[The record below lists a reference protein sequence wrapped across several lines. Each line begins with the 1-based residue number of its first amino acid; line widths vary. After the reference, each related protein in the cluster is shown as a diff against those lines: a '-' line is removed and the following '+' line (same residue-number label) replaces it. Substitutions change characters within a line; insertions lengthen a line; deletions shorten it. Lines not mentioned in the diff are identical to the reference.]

1 MDKINLV
8 KRKIEEVIKGSSV
21 PEDPFHSKNTLEWLL
36 KLMPDADESLK
47 IAALGHDIE
56 RAIEKKKVRRQ
67 DYKDYDTFK
76 DAHALNSANVL
87 AEIMHAN
94 DIDKIMINEVFFLV
108 QHHEVGGTDR
118 VDILKDA
125 DSISYFDVNLPL
137 YFIRNNLKETK
148 RRCLWGYQRLSD
160 KGKRIVAGFNFQN
173 KELNTLV
180 RVWIKESERFK
191 EGSKKQQ
198 N

>member
-21 PEDPFHSKNTLEWLL
+21 PEDPIHSKNTLEWLL

-56 RAIEKKKVRRQ
+56 RAIEKRKVRRQ
-67 DYKDYDTFK
+67 DYKDYDVFK

-87 AEIMHAN
+87 AEIMQAC
-94 DIDKIMINEVFFLV
+94 DIDKKMIDKVFFLV
-108 QHHEVGGTDR
+108 RHHETGGTDR

-125 DSISYFDVNLPL
+125 DSISYFEVNLPL
-137 YFIRNNLKETK
+137 YFVRNNLKETK
-148 RRCLWGYQRLSD
+148 RRCLWGYKRLSD
-160 KGKRIVAGFNFQN
+160 EGKKIVAELNYQN
-173 KELNTLV
+173 KET
-180 RVWIKESERFK
+180 ESLLKVCIDECEQTILR
-191 EGSKKQQ
+191 
-198 N
+198 

>member
-21 PEDPFHSKNTLEWLL
+21 PEDPIHSKNTLEWLL
-36 KLMPDADESLK
+36 KLMPDAGESLK

-56 RAIEKKKVRRQ
+56 RAIEKRKVRRQ
-67 DYKDYDTFK
+67 DYKDYDAFK
-76 DAHALNSANVL
+76 DVHALNSANVL
-87 AEIMHAN
+87 TEIMKAC
-94 DIDKIMINEVFFLV
+94 DIDKKMIDEVFFLIR
-108 QHHEVGGTDR
+108 HHETGGTDQ

-148 RRCLWGYQRLSD
+148 RRCLWGYKRLSD
-160 KGKRIVAGFNFQN
+160 QGKKIVAELNYQN
-173 KELNTLV
+173 KE
-180 RVWIKESERFK
+180 IKSLLMVCIDECEQTILK
-191 EGSKKQQ
+191 
-198 N
+198 

>member
-21 PEDPFHSKNTLEWLL
+21 PEDPIHSKNTLEWLL

-56 RAIEKKKVRRQ
+56 RAIEKRKVRRQ
-67 DYKDYDTFK
+67 DYKDYDVFK

-87 AEIMHAN
+87 AEIMQAC
-94 DIDKIMINEVFFLV
+94 DIDKKMIDEVFFLV
-108 QHHEVGGTDR
+108 RHHETGGTDQ

-125 DSISYFDVNLPL
+125 DSISYFEVNLPH
-137 YFIRNNLKETK
+137 YFIRNSLQETK
-148 RRCLWGYQRLSD
+148 RRCFWGYKRLSD
-160 KGKRIVAGFNFQN
+160 KSKKIVAELNYQN
-173 KELNTLV
+173 KEIESLLS
-180 RVWIKESERFK
+180 VWIDECK
-191 EGSKKQQ
+191 
-198 N
+198 

>member
-21 PEDPFHSKNTLEWLL
+21 PEDPIHSKNTLEWLL

-56 RAIEKKKVRRQ
+56 RAIEKRKVRRQ
-67 DYKDYDTFK
+67 DYKDYDVFK

-87 AEIMHAN
+87 AEIMQAC
-94 DIDKIMINEVFFLV
+94 DIDKKMIDEVFSLV
-108 QHHEVGGTDR
+108 QYHETGGTDR

-125 DSISYFDVNLPL
+125 DSISYFDVNLPH
-137 YFIRNNLKETK
+137 YFLRNNLTETK
-148 RRCLWGYQRLSD
+148 RRCLWGYKRLSD
-160 KGKRIVAGFNFQN
+160 KSKKIVAELNYQN
-173 KELNTLV
+173 KEIESLLS
-180 RVWIKESERFK
+180 VWIDECK
-191 EGSKKQQ
+191 
-198 N
+198 